1 MEYGKNITIRL
12 KDYDLQEFDIIAK
25 KHGLNRT
32 ELIKKAV
39 YEFTGNANSN
49 IIESAKEIVGSTNKD
64 LVLASKHDLVE
75 RIYRDGIKIHEDG
88 EVIAEIRSLYSLI
101 EFVNTKVLIEK

>member
-25 KHGLNRT
+25 KHNLNRT
-32 ELIKKAV
+32 ELIKRAV
-39 YEFTGNANSN
+39 YEFTGNANAN
-49 IIESAKEIVGSTNKD
+49 IIESAKEIIGSASKD
-64 LVLASKHDLVE
+64 LVLASRHDLVE
-75 RIYRDGIKIHEDG
+75 RIYKDGIKIHEDG

-101 EFVNTKVLIEK
+101 EFVNTKVLTEK

>member
-1 MEYGKNITIRL
+1 MDYGKNITIRL

-32 ELIKKAV
+32 ELIRRSV

-49 IIESAKEIVGSTNKD
+49 IMESAKEIVGSADKD
-64 LVLASKHDLVE
+64 LVLASRHDLVK
-75 RIYRDGIKIHEDG
+75 RIYKEGIKIHEDG
-88 EVIAEIRSLYSLI
+88 EVIAEIRSLHALI
-101 EFVNTKVLIEK
+101 EFVNTRVLTEK